1 MIEETLAGFP
11 AVAVA
16 ETPSY
21 VESPFANQLKSL
33 QVRLRP

>member
-1 MIEETLAGFP
+1 MIEETLARFP
-11 AVAVA
+11 EIAIA

-21 VESPFANQLKSL
+21 VESPFANQLKTL